1 MPSRLIIAFALSL
14 ALHGALLTP
23 DLLKRLAAAPPRP
36 TLQAVLRL
44 PPALPPPE
52 PEPLLKNTFEHEEV
66 AKIEP
71 PPKPAKPVKAQAAP
85 KAVSKRELQ
94 AVQRKLA
101 NYIFYPE
108 KAVQQGLEGTVRV
121 LVVLDA
127 GGNVEDVRL
136 IASSGHAILDNAAIK
151 GFYAIG
157 KLPGTTG
164 EWAYTFTLLP

>member
-1 MPSRLIIAFALSL
+1 MPSRLIIAFALSF
-14 ALHGALLTP
+14 ALHAALLTP
-23 DLLKRLAAAPPRP
+23 GLLKRLAAAPPRP
-36 TLQAVLRL
+36 ALQAVLRL
-44 PPALPPPE
+44 PPMPPPE
-52 PEPLLKNTFEHEEV
+52 PEPLLKNTFEHEET

-71 PPKPAKPVKAQAAP
+71 PPKPPKPTKAQATP
-85 KAVSKRELQ
+85 KAV
-94 AVQRKLA
+94 VQRDMRAAQKKLEK
-101 NYIFYPE
+101 YIFYPE

-157 KLPGTTG
+157 RLPGETG

>member
-1 MPSRLIIAFALSL
+1 MPSRLIIAFALSF
-14 ALHGALLTP
+14 ALHAALLTP
-23 DLLKRLAAAPPRP
+23 DLLKRLVAAPLRP

-44 PPALPPPE
+44 PPVLPPPE
-52 PEPLLKNTFEHEEV
+52 PEPLLKNTFEGEGP

-71 PPKPAKPVKAQAAP
+71 PSKPAKAQAAP

-94 AVQRKLA
+94 AAQRKLA
-101 NYIFYPE
+101 KYIFYPE

-127 GGNVEDVRL
+127 DGNVEDVRM
-136 IASSGHAILDNAAIK
+136 IAGSGHAILDNAAIK

-157 KLPGTTG
+157 KLPGTTS

>member
-1 MPSRLIIAFALSL
+1 MPSRLIIAFALSF
-14 ALHGALLTP
+14 ALHAALLTP
-23 DLLKRLAAAPPRP
+23 GLLKRLAAAPPRP
-36 TLQAVLRL
+36 ALQAVLRL
-44 PPALPPPE
+44 PPILPSE
-52 PEPLLKNTFEHEEV
+52 PEPLLKNTFEHEET

-71 PPKPAKPVKAQAAP
+71 PQKPPKPTKAQAVP
-85 KAVSKRELQ
+85 KAVAQRDMR
-94 AVQRKLA
+94 AVQKKLEK
-101 NYIFYPE
+101 YIFYPE

-157 KLPGTTG
+157 RLPGETS

>member
-1 MPSRLIIAFALSL
+1 M
-14 ALHGALLTP
+14 
-23 DLLKRLAAAPPRP
+23 
-36 TLQAVLRL
+36 
-44 PPALPPPE
+44 
-52 PEPLLKNTFEHEEV
+52 LKNTFEHEEV

-101 NYIFYPE
+101 KYIFYPE